1 MCTLLCHRGFSVHCS
16 SLERCLHLTNLEPVS
31 PTLLLLPQVIIIPV
45 DADKCTLL
53 TNLHF
58 SSILKEP
65 VSIQIWPSWSV
76 SNESVLHSIRQ
87 NANAILN
94 EVQIDFSIHMGTI
107 GYGKHNSD
115 GTQGIWGIWG
125 VGRQRHDRIEA

>member
-1 MCTLLCHRGFSVHCS
+1 
-16 SLERCLHLTNLEPVS
+16 
-31 PTLLLLPQVIIIPV
+31 
-45 DADKCTLL
+45 
-53 TNLHF
+53 
-58 SSILKEP
+58 
-65 VSIQIWPSWSV
+65 
-76 SNESVLHSIRQ
+76 VLHSIRQ